1 MAEVQDELSE
11 TLGYTGVL
19 KMLQI
24 LESKR
29 LVRHER
35 EGRAYRYFATVAPER
50 AGSAA
55 LDRIVDK
62 IYHGSAASALVQLVG
77 GRSLAPDEAVRMKR
91 IVDGATLG

>member
-1 MAEVQDELSE
+1 MP
-11 TLGYTGVL
+11 
-19 KMLQI
+19 QI